1 MNKLAAVAAGS
12 AALATIGILCAGQAT
27 SDTSTLDVSGNTYAQ
42 AVKILRS
49 QGYKAVFQGSV
60 GSDVPQPQCIVE
72 SQKILPRGRVSL
84 MLNCTRAAQPDPSE
98 LDPNAPVVGSN
109 GVTTVKAT
117 PVAPAPQELGP
128 QPPPLMP
135 EGG

>member
-1 MNKLAAVAAGS
+1 VKKLAAVAVGS
-12 AALATIGILCAGQAT
+12 AALATIGFLSAGHAS
-27 SDTSTLDVSGNTYAQ
+27 SDNGALDVSGNTYAQ
-42 AVKILRS
+42 AVKILKS

-60 GSDVPQPQCIVE
+60 GSDVPQQQCIVD

-84 MLNCTRAAQPDPSE
+84 MLNCTQAAQPAPSA

-117 PVAPAPQELGP
+117 PVAPPRQELGP
-128 QPPPLMP
+128 APEPLMP
-135 EGG
+135 EG